1 MKKEEN
7 EKKHF
12 NWNVKF
18 SILSFL
24 PKRKRKPK
32 KLMYRKRMQKAF
44 SQVIGI
50 KITIETNKVGILC
63 ISEAVI

>member
-18 SILSFL
+18 SILTKFPS
-24 PKRKRKPK
+24 KTETEAE
-32 KLMYRKRMQKAF
+32 KAYV
-44 SQVIGI
+44 SQ
-50 KITIETNKVGILC
+50 TNAEGFFT
-63 ISEAVI
+63 SNWH